1 MKVLCDSEGIKKTVQ
16 IVKNGGVIVFPTDTV
31 YGIGCDPYNKEA
43 VSKIFKIKNRSLIKS
58 LPVLGYSIKELS
70 RIVKFDPITMKI
82 VKKFWPGQITV
93 IAEITDFRIK
103 DSLNLQNTVAVRVP
117 NHKCTLNILEKLK
130 LLVGT
135 SANVSGTKS
144 FTDSSECIKNISGY
158 DLFVDGGK
166 IQSNGESTIIQVK
179 NEKLEIIREGAI
191 SVKRI
196 QEVL

>member
-1 MKVLCDSEGIKKTVQ
+1 MKVSCDSEGIKKTVQ
-16 IVKNGGVIVFPTDTV
+16 IVKNGGVIVYPTDTV

-43 VSKIFKIKNRSLIKS
+43 VSKIFKIKNRSLIKL

-117 NHKCTLNILEKLK
+117 NHKCTLSILEKLK

-144 FTDSSECIKNISGY
+144 FTNSSECIKNINGY

-166 IQSNGESTIIQVK
+166 IQSNEESTIIQVK

-191 SVKRI
+191 SVNRI
-196 QEVL
+196 REVL